1 MNTWK
6 LIFVLFQPLAVRKLL
21 IQLYWLELPFSLEDV
36 ANGDR
41 CFIPHTFGERMSIST
56 CDHCSRIWTKIPIY
70 TFPII
75 LPTYKDLHFAG
86 VAVVIFR
93 VCYCLWLC
101 RLGSA
106 KASASARQPFREL
119 PFDHIPGTFS
129 GRLAPMRSK
138 RLPQFSSALMCLL
151 ASGTIH
157 LLFSNSV
164 MKGNFTLP
172 PLMSSHKCAWVK
184 NTKSKQKIYLA

>member
-1 MNTWK
+1 MKVDFCSIPATCSQK
-6 LIFVLFQPLAVRKLL
+6 
-21 IQLYWLELPFSLEDV
+21 S
-36 ANGDR
+36 
-41 CFIPHTFGERMSIST
+41 PHTTLVTWVTILARRFCWWRWMFYTTHLWRKDEHLDLWSLFT
-56 CDHCSRIWTKIPIY
+56 IWTKIPIN

-93 VCYCLWLC
+93 ACYCLWLC

-106 KASASARQPFREL
+106 KASASAQQSFWEL

-129 GRLAPMRSK
+129 GCLTPMRSK
-138 RLPQFSSALMCLL
+138 RPPQFSSSALMCLL

-172 PLMSSHKCAWVK
+172 RLMSSHNSAWVK